1 MSEGQKDPKIDVYET
16 RRFSKAL
23 SRLSE
28 DLLTI
33 VEDEID
39 KIINNPEIGEQKKG
53 DLSFLRVHKFQLN
66 NQLTLLGY
74 CWVEGKIEL
83 YLLNF
88 GSHENFYQEQKR
100 HRKTDLKLIG

>member
-28 DLLTI
+28 DLLRI

-39 KIINNPEIGEQKKG
+39 
-53 DLSFLRVHKFQLN
+53 
-66 NQLTLLGY
+66 
-74 CWVEGKIEL
+74 
-83 YLLNF
+83 
-88 GSHENFYQEQKR
+88 
-100 HRKTDLKLIG
+100 

>member
-23 SRLSE
+23 SKLSE

-39 KIINNPEIGEQKKG
+39 RIIDNPEIGEQKKG

-66 NQLTLLGY
+66 NQLALLGY

-88 GSHENFYQEQKR
+88 GSHKNFIRNKSDIEKR
-100 HRKTDLKLIG
+100 T